1 MIDFP
6 VHNASDQSIRSISRR
21 RLLLGAGSLLA
32 GGLLTGCG
40 IVPEVNTPLNLYS
53 VSPKVAQVAN
63 PPALDW
69 QLVVA
74 EPKAGADLATNRIA
88 LTRAANRIEYFAEG
102 VWSDAAPALVQS
114 KLIEAFEDVVPQ
126 LAVGRDSA
134 GLKPDYILQSELRD
148 FQAAYSGSS
157 GEAVVR
163 ITAKLVKMPERKI
176 VKSISAEARQPS
188 AGGGLPGIVAA
199 FEAALGDVFNQLIAG
214 VLAAPQS

>member
-1 MIDFP
+1 MIDIVP
-6 VHNASDQSIRSISRR
+6 DNIPDRPTRSIDRR
-21 RLLLGAGSLLA
+21 QMLALGGSVLMLA
-32 GGLLTGCG
+32 ACG
-40 IVPEVNTPLNLYS
+40 VIPEVNKPLNLYS
-53 VSPKVAQVAN
+53 LSPTVASVDN
-63 PPALDW
+63 PPPLNW

-134 GLKPDYILQSELRD
+134 GLKPDFILQSELRD
-148 FQAAYSGSS
+148 FQASYAGAG

-163 ITAKLVKMPERKI
+163 ITAKLVKMPERRI
-176 VKSISAEARQPS
+176 VSSISAEARRPS
-188 AGGGLPGIVAA
+188 SGAGLPGIVQA
-199 FEAALGDVFNQLIAG
+199 FESALGDAFSQLIAG
-214 VLAAPQS
+214 VLATPQT

>member
-1 MIDFP
+1 MIDI
-6 VHNASDQSIRSISRR
+6 VSEDTVDQSARSIGRR
-21 RLLLGAGSLLA
+21 HLLVLGGGSLLLA
-32 GGLLTGCG
+32 ACG
-40 IVPEVNTPLNLYS
+40 VIPEVNTPLNLYS
-53 VSPKVAQVAN
+53 VSPKVAPVDN
-63 PPALDW
+63 PPALNW

-102 VWSDAAPALVQS
+102 VWADAAPALVQS

-148 FQAAYSGSS
+148 FQASYAGGG

-163 ITAKLVKMPERKI
+163 VTAKLVKMPERRI
-176 VKSISAEARQPS
+176 VSSISAEARKPA
-188 AGGGLPGIVAA
+188 AGSGLPAIVSA
-199 FEAALGDVFNQLIAG
+199 FESALGDVFSQLIAG
-214 VLAAPQS
+214 VLAAPQT

>member
-21 RLLLGAGSLLA
+21 GLLLGAGGLLA

-148 FQAAYSGSS
+148 FQAAYSGGG

-176 VKSISAEARQPS
+176 VKSISAEARQTA

-199 FEAALGDVFNQLIAG
+199 FEGALGDVFNQLIAG

>member
-1 MIDFP
+1 MIDPTTAFN
-6 VHNASDQSIRSISRR
+6 VRSSTQSIDRR
-21 RLLLGAGSLLA
+21 RLLTGIGGLSLLPLLGA
-32 GGLLTGCG
+32 CG
-40 IVPEVNTPLNLYS
+40 IVPEVNTPLMLYS
-53 VSPKVAQVAN
+53 LSPQVAPVN
-63 PPALDW
+63 SPPALDW

-114 KLIEAFEDVVPQ
+114 KLIQAFEDVVPT

-148 FQAAYSGSS
+148 FQASYAGAG

-163 ITAKLVKMPERKI
+163 IMAKLVKMPERRI
-176 VKSISAEARQPS
+176 VSSISAEARKPS
-188 AGGGLPGIVAA
+188 AGAGLPGVVSA
-199 FEAALGDVFNQLIAG
+199 FEAALGEVFNQLIAG
-214 VLAAPQS
+214 VLAAPRT

>member
-21 RLLLGAGSLLA
+21 GLLLGASGLLA

>member
-1 MIDFP
+1 MIDFS
-6 VHNASDQSIRSISRR
+6 VHNTSDQSIRPISRR
-21 RLLLGAGSLLA
+21 GLLVGASGLLA

-53 VSPKVAQVAN
+53 VSPKVADVTN

-88 LTRAANRIEYFAEG
+88 LSRAANRIEYFAEG

-114 KLIEAFEDVVPQ
+114 KLIEAFEDVLPQ

-176 VKSISAEARQPS
+176 VKSIAAEARQPS